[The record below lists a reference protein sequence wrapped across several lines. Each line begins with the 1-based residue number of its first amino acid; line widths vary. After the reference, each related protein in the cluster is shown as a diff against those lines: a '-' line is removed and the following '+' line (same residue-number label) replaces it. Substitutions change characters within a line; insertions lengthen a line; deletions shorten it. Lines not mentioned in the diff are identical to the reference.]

1 MVFSPPPP
9 PSIGK
14 GRGERG
20 WRETEREKKEKSD
33 VERSFVSCFGKF
45 LTRLLFPLFVNE
57 RKKQQQHTHIHTQKE
72 EEREKAIGERTR
84 LLLVDEP
91 GEGDRVTLE
100 KKLRKQT
107 HFYGSYFLFLWEP
120 EIVRKLRG
128 RIDKGKRKTSG
139 RAAATSKVCLSVS
152 WRPALFLPGRLFF
165 FCDPKKPKKKKALF
179 FIFFFS
185 TYLPPLSQR
194 ARRHATKGR

>member
-1 MVFSPPPP
+1 MVPPPP
-9 PSIGK
+9 PSFGK

-128 RIDKGKRKTSG
+128 NIDKGKRKTSG

-165 FCDPKKPKKKKALF
+165 FATQKNQKKRKPCFLS
-179 FIFFFS
+179 FS
-185 TYLPPLSQR
+185 SAPISPP
-194 ARRHATKGR
+194 